1 MNEQQLV
8 AEQHKVTRKEI
19 TVIGI
24 VLAGAFLAILNQTV
38 LSPALPKLM
47 DAFSISAGTAQWVTS
62 IYMLVNGIM
71 VPITGFLIDRF
82 STRKL
87 FFVSLISF
95 IVGTALCAGAQ
106 TFELLIVGRVLQ
118 AAGAG
123 VQLPLVGV
131 VPMLIFPPEK
141 RGTAMGMAGIVMSCA
156 PAAGPVLAGGII
168 DAWGWRMM
176 FWAMIP
182 LAILVLA
189 VSFFLLTNVGEL
201 KRPHLDVP
209 SIVLSTFAFGG
220 LLYGFSSASTLG
232 WGNAVVVDSIV
243 VGVVALAW
251 FIHRQLHIEEP
262 LLQLRALKTPTFAYS
277 AVIVTVVNS
286 ALAVGSVILP
296 IYLQNVLGLTAFETG
311 ILMTPGAVSTIF
323 LSPISGMLFDKF
335 GPRVIAIVGLTG
347 LTASLAAL
355 SFVDDKTTVAY
366 LVAFYVIQ
374 SSGLTLANMPVTTW
388 GINALP
394 NDMIAHG
401 NAISN
406 TGRQVG
412 GAVSTALIV
421 TVMTMVTAANAEAG
435 PVLSTAAG
443 SDVAYGISAAVAG
456 IALVIAVLKVRNVK
470 KQAVASPASQA
481 EAPLEIEMEEA
492 REGAAR

>member
-1 MNEQQLV
+1 
-8 AEQHKVTRKEI
+8 
-19 TVIGI
+19 
-24 VLAGAFLAILNQTV
+24 
-38 LSPALPKLM
+38 
-47 DAFSISAGTAQWVTS
+47 
-62 IYMLVNGIM
+62 MLVNGIM

-87 FFVSLISF
+87 FFASMAAF
-95 IVGTALCAGAQ
+95 IVGTALCAAAPS
-106 TFELLIVGRVLQ
+106 FELLIVGRILQ

-176 FWAMIP
+176 FWSMIP
-182 LAILVLA
+182 LAVLVLA
-189 VSFFLLTNVGEL
+189 VSFFLLSNVGEL

-232 WGNAVVVDSIV
+232 WGNAVVVGSIA
-243 VGVVALAW
+243 VGVVSLAW
-251 FIHRQLHIEEP
+251 FVRRQLHLDEP

-323 LSPISGMLFDKF
+323 QMCIRDSLFP
-335 GPRVIAIVGLTG
+335 GAL
-347 LTASLAAL
+347 LAEQHVEQVARDGGAPHHADEPAVL
-355 SFVDDKTTVAY
+355 VDDRHLLELLLRQHVGDLADG
-366 LVAFYVIQ
+366 LVGRDAQ
-374 SSGLTLANMPVTTW
+374 HLL
-388 GINALP
+388 
-394 NDMIAHG
+394 HG
-401 NAISN
+401 
-406 TGRQVG
+406 QLHHV
-412 GAVSTALIV
+412 
-421 TVMTMVTAANAEAG
+421 
-435 PVLSTAAG
+435 
-443 SDVAYGISAAVAG
+443 
-456 IALVIAVLKVRNVK
+456 AVLER
-470 KQAVASPASQA
+470 AGLL
-481 EAPLEIEMEEA
+481 LEGLVVVQHLSLIHI
-492 REGAAR
+492 

>member
-156 PAAGPVLAGGII
+156 PAARPVLAGASV
-168 DAWGWRMM
+168 DAW
-176 FWAMIP
+176 A
-182 LAILVLA
+182 
-189 VSFFLLTNVGEL
+189 
-201 KRPHLDVP
+201 
-209 SIVLSTFAFGG
+209 
-220 LLYGFSSASTLG
+220 
-232 WGNAVVVDSIV
+232 
-243 VGVVALAW
+243 
-251 FIHRQLHIEEP
+251 
-262 LLQLRALKTPTFAYS
+262 
-277 AVIVTVVNS
+277 
-286 ALAVGSVILP
+286 
-296 IYLQNVLGLTAFETG
+296 
-311 ILMTPGAVSTIF
+311 GA
-323 LSPISGMLFDKF
+323 
-335 GPRVIAIVGLTG
+335 
-347 LTASLAAL
+347 
-355 SFVDDKTTVAY
+355 
-366 LVAFYVIQ
+366 
-374 SSGLTLANMPVTTW
+374 
-388 GINALP
+388 
-394 NDMIAHG
+394 
-401 NAISN
+401 
-406 TGRQVG
+406 
-412 GAVSTALIV
+412 
-421 TVMTMVTAANAEAG
+421 
-435 PVLSTAAG
+435 
-443 SDVAYGISAAVAG
+443 
-456 IALVIAVLKVRNVK
+456 
-470 KQAVASPASQA
+470 
-481 EAPLEIEMEEA
+481 
-492 REGAAR
+492 